1 MSPLPTGTYVYFRVK
16 HLEMKPCSSCFSS
29 CLPGREQ
36 NHSMVGKDWL
46 GGTFLPHPNTCEG
59 LILPI
64 LGLLP

>member
-1 MSPLPTGTYVYFRVK
+1 
-16 HLEMKPCSSCFSS
+16 
-29 CLPGREQ
+29 
-36 NHSMVGKDWL
+36 MVGKDWL